1 MYNSLSYSKGRNF
14 SYLCEKLALKGVLY
28 LIPSPL
34 GDNDPAEVI
43 PSSVLMLLPTLTHF
57 FVEELR
63 TARRYLSKTGLKGHI
78 DSLKMYELNEHTGP
92 ALIEEYI
99 KVLIDGNDAA
109 LISEAGLPAIADP
122 GSQLVALAHKNDIK
136 VVPMSGP
143 SSIVLALIASGMN
156 GQNFAFNGYLPVK
169 PDERKSKIK
178 QLERLSASTGQSQ
191 IVIETPYRNN
201 SLFND
206 IIQVCNNNTRL
217 AVAANITL
225 PDAFIKTKTV
235 GEWKKEKIDLNK
247 KPCVFIL

>member
-1 MYNSLSYSKGRNF
+1 
-14 SYLCEKLALKGVLY
+14 
-28 LIPSPL
+28 
-34 GDNDPAEVI
+34 
-43 PSSVLMLLPTLTHF
+43 
-57 FVEELR
+57 
-63 TARRYLSKTGLKGHI
+63 
-78 DSLKMYELNEHTGP
+78 
-92 ALIEEYI
+92 
-99 KVLIDGNDAA
+99 
-109 LISEAGLPAIADP
+109 
-122 GSQLVALAHKNDIK
+122 
-136 VVPMSGP
+136 MSGP

-178 QLERLSASTGQSQ
+178 QLERVSASTGQSQ